1 MVDYN
6 LSLTEIAF
14 VTSFPNGDLFYLW
27 AAKKYKTALNYIP
40 QSPPEEKREDVSI
53 CGWQGAQR
61 GSPLQQRVALCQ
73 LAGFVCLAMPH
84 EDAPTRCLGNS

>member
-40 QSPPEEKREDVSI
+40 QSPPEEKGRRVSI
-53 CGWQGAQR
+53 NGWQGVLC
-61 GSPLQQRVALCQ
+61 GNPPQQWVALCQ
-73 LAGFVCLAMPH
+73 LAGFVC
-84 EDAPTRCLGNS
+84 RCRL

>member
-27 AAKKYKTALNYIP
+27 AAKEYKTALNYIP
-40 QSPPEEKREDVSI
+40 QSPPAEKGRCVSTN
-53 CGWQGAQR
+53 GWQGAEWER
-61 GSPLQQRVALCQ
+61 SAALGCSVPACW
-73 LAGFVCLAMPH
+73 LC
-84 EDAPTRCLGNS
+84 